1 MTDTCTTRA
10 IRCFS
15 GHAVRRC
22 LERGISALHVEQ
34 ALEQGVLV
42 AEGEGTGTW
51 ARGRLRV
58 VVSRD
63 GMAHAAPQPQA
74 AHPEITEPE
83 AAGEAPFPCTGG
95 TMKKELPMRAQRA
108 ITVTMP
114 YQRAYAA
121 PLPRHRWQII
131 LPGTGEV
138 LVLTEDEFSETW
150 VLESECPLA
159 VRKLFD
165 GFESYARWRWGK

>member
-63 GMAHAAPQPQA
+63 GMV
-74 AHPEITEPE
+74 ITAWRTPRRSPKRRIQKSQSRKRREKRRFHVRE
-83 AAGEAPFPCTGG
+83 A
-95 TMKKELPMRAQRA
+95 R
-108 ITVTMP
+108 
-114 YQRAYAA
+114 
-121 PLPRHRWQII
+121 
-131 LPGTGEV
+131 
-138 LVLTEDEFSETW
+138 
-150 VLESECPLA
+150 
-159 VRKLFD
+159 
-165 GFESYARWRWGK
+165 

>member
-1 MTDTCTTRA
+1 MTDTCTTQA

-22 LERGISALHVEQ
+22 LERGITALHVEQ

-63 GMAHAAPQPQA
+63 GMV
-74 AHPEITEPE
+74 ITAWRTPRRTPKRRIQKLQSRKRREKRRFHVRE
-83 AAGEAPFPCTGG
+83 A
-95 TMKKELPMRAQRA
+95 R
-108 ITVTMP
+108 
-114 YQRAYAA
+114 
-121 PLPRHRWQII
+121 
-131 LPGTGEV
+131 
-138 LVLTEDEFSETW
+138 
-150 VLESECPLA
+150 
-159 VRKLFD
+159 
-165 GFESYARWRWGK
+165 